1 MKKILIFLP
10 AVALLLTTGCEVKLE
25 GGNIVE
31 TKTLTCSSDFGSMS
45 LTMEVNFE
53 DDKAVDVSS
62 STTLVFDSEEEAN
75 DFDNKGNMTIEGVE
89 IEKREGNKVIL
100 KSTDTANKEQLEEI
114 KDKSY
119 NEIKMEFEQMGA
131 TCK

>member
-31 TKTLTCSSDFGSMS
+31 TKTLTCSTDFGSMNS
-45 LTMEVNFE
+45 TTEVNFE
-53 DDKAVDVSS
+53 DDKAVDVSGYI
-62 STTLVFDSEEEAN
+62 TLSLDSEEEAN

>member
-1 MKKILIFLP
+1 
-10 AVALLLTTGCEVKLE
+10 
-25 GGNIVE
+25 
-31 TKTLTCSSDFGSMS
+31 
-45 LTMEVNFE
+45 
-53 DDKAVDVSS
+53 
-62 STTLVFDSEEEAN
+62 
-75 DFDNKGNMTIEGVE
+75 MTIEGVE

-114 KDKSY
+114 KDKNY

>member
-31 TKTLTCSSDFGSMS
+31 TKTLTCSTDFGSMNS
-45 LTMEVNFE
+45 TTEVNFE
-53 DDKAVDVSS
+53 DDKAVDVSGYI
-62 STTLVFDSEEEAN
+62 TLSFDSEEEAN

>member
-31 TKTLTCSSDFGSMS
+31 TKTLTCSVDFGSM
-45 LTMEVNFE
+45 
-53 DDKAVDVSS
+53 S
-62 STTLVFDSEEEAN
+62 STTLVFDSEEEAKA
-75 DFDNKGNMTIEGVE
+75 FDNKGDITVSGE
-89 IEKREGNKVIL
+89 IEKREGNKVFL
-100 KSTDTANKEQLEEI
+100 KSSDEDNKNQLEQI
-114 KDKSY
+114 KGKSY
-119 NEIKMEFEQMGA
+119 NEIKTNYEQMGA